1 MHFCLAKQVCAII
14 IKKRNNQALSG
25 QGLPVEP
32 VEVRHKA
39 TVEAGSPN
47 LFAIAK
53 S

>member
-1 MHFCLAKQVCAII
+1 M

-25 QGLPVEP
+25 QELPVEP
-32 VEVRHKA
+32 VEVRHEA
-39 TVEAGSPN
+39 TVEARSPN